1 MYLTGPDLP
10 VQSHRFQLW
19 IDYFLEIFLGNY
31 GRSFAYASKEFGMTG
46 NTVLMPETAP
56 DSRERIIKEFNV
68 NVQKLPSSKLMDGVR
83 QVCTY
88 IHHTTWKPWYSPET
102 CMLF

>member
-1 MYLTGPDLP
+1 MNYIW
-10 VQSHRFQLW
+10 VF
-19 IDYFLEIFLGNY
+19 FKIFLGNY

-83 QVCTY
+83 QVLHTY
-88 IHHTTWKPWYSPET
+88 NT
-102 CMLF
+102 

>member
-1 MYLTGPDLP
+1 
-10 VQSHRFQLW
+10 
-19 IDYFLEIFLGNY
+19 
-31 GRSFAYASKEFGMTG
+31 MTG

-83 QVCTY
+83 QVLHIHTYLDNTNTY
-88 IHHTTWKPWYSPET
+88 IFR
-102 CMLF
+102 L